1 LKNNK
6 IYTIVSVIL
15 ILTGCSQKSI
25 EYNQAKKASYK
36 VQKEQYDVY
45 NTIENQTKKI
55 KALRRDVRSLTNEIA
70 GDASTESDY
79 EGMCYSQYNKYVRLS
94 TEYRHLKPSLV
105 YRVKQDYLRCEDKKK
120 KLQSMEGR

>member
-1 LKNNK
+1 MKNNK
-6 IYTIVSVIL
+6 IYTIVLVIL
-15 ILTGCSQKSI
+15 ILTGCSQKS
-25 EYNQAKKASYK
+25 K
-36 VQKEQYDVY
+36 VQKEQDYVY
-45 NTIENQTKKI
+45 HMMEQQTENIEVLET
-55 KALRRDVRSLTNEIA
+55 DVRSLINEIV

-105 YRVKQDYLRCEDKKK
+105 YRAKQDYLRCEDKKK